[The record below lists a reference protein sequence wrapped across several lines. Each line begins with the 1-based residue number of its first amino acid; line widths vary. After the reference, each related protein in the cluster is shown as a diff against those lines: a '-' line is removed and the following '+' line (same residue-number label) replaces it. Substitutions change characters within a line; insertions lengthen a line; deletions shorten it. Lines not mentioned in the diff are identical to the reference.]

1 MLSTELRFF
10 FKSVLNPSLEK
21 MLVEL
26 QLEEQEVRTDFYF
39 PFHQSATCGVKWRE
53 GRLEVKSL
61 VRDHHMDLATF
72 QSWEKLMLE
81 EVEDLSKMQGVP
93 VEKKRWL
100 IFYNE
105 KMQPVDPSK
114 PPHCQLEISKLKLAG
129 KNYSSLCLEAS
140 GDKEDERIVLV
151 NKTLQNLR
159 QQYPEVS
166 TLLDKQKPQSYP
178 QFLLSTGWATS

>member
-10 FKSVLNPSLEK
+10 FTSVLDPSLEK

-26 QLEEQEVRTDFYF
+26 QLEQQEARTDFYF

-61 VRDHHMDLATF
+61 VRDHHMELVTF
-72 QSWEKLMLE
+72 QTWEKLMLE
-81 EVEDLSKMQGVP
+81 EVEGLSKTEGVA

-140 GDKEDERIVLV
+140 GDQEDKRIVLV
-151 NKTLQNLR
+151 KNTFQKLL
-159 QQYPEVS
+159 QQYPQVS
-166 TLLDKQKPQSYP
+166 TLLAKQQPQSYP
-178 QFLLSTGWATS
+178 QFLLYTR